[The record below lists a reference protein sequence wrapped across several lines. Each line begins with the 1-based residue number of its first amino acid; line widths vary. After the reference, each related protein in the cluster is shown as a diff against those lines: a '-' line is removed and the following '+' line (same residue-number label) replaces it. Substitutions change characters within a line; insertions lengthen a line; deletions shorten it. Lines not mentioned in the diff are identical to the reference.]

1 MSNAR
6 PDPDA
11 LLAKVQAEEAKQARG
26 QLKIFFGAAPG
37 VGKTYAM
44 LEAGRK
50 EGKAGADV
58 VVGYIEPHI
67 RPETQALVLGLDL
80 LPRRMIQYRGA
91 TLHEF
96 DLEAALARRP
106 QILIVDELAHTNAPG
121 LTHAK
126 RWQDVE
132 QLLQSGINVY
142 TTLNV
147 QHLESLNDVVA
158 QITGVV
164 QRETVPDN
172 VFESADEVELV
183 DIAPD
188 DLVERLREGKVYVPH
203 QAAHAI
209 ENFFRKG
216 NLIALRELALRKMAD
231 RVNAQMETYR
241 RDHAISDTWP
251 TNERL
256 LVCVGPSP
264 LSSRLIRATRRI
276 AVRMKAPWLAVHV
289 ETPAAMNLRQADR
302 ERLTQN
308 LQLAEQLGAETV
320 TVTGSTL
327 VEGVLSYARS
337 RNVTKIIVGK
347 SHRPRWQEILHG
359 SFVYEL
365 TRRTDDIDVYVIS
378 GEQEEAARPGPR
390 PATPSRNPANYAWA
404 ALVVATCTGLNW
416 LLFQSNTNVSPETV
430 VNHLVSI
437 VMVYMLG
444 LVAISL
450 RFGRG
455 PSILSSFLS
464 VVTFDFFFVP
474 PLYSFAVQDTEYIF
488 TFVVMLATG
497 LVIST
502 LTSRV
507 SLQAEAA
514 RRRERRIAAL
524 YALSRA
530 LSATQEVNE
539 IVNVVSRQSGDAF
552 DAQVALLLPDANK
565 RVDVRG
571 VAFGGFRPDE
581 KERGVAQWVF
591 EHGQKAGIGTD
602 TLPGASALYLPLTVA
617 RGAVGVLGVRPT
629 QLSRL
634 LEPDQV
640 HLMEAFA
647 GQTAVALE
655 RANLANE
662 AERVRV
668 LVESERLR
676 NSLLSAVSH
685 DLRTPL
691 TAIAGA
697 SSTLIEGAD
706 GIDPATRRE
715 LLESIYEEAESLN
728 RLVGNL
734 LDMTRL
740 DAGAVAVQKEW
751 QSVEELVGAVLN
763 RLSRKL
769 DNRQVITRVPADL
782 PLIYVDALLIQ
793 QVLLNLLE
801 NAEKYSRPDAP
812 IEISVYAADK
822 KVTIEVA
829 DRGPGLP
836 EGDEKRI
843 FEKFYRSPTARSRSG
858 VGLGLTISRGIAEL
872 HGGSIW
878 AHSREGGGAVFG
890 VSLPVE
896 EQPTEIPPEEIT
908 NHENTKE

>member
-1 MSNAR
+1 MTDAR

-26 QLKIFFGAAPG
+26 KLKIFFGAAPG

-58 VVGYIEPHI
+58 VVGYVEPHI

-80 LPRRMIQYRGA
+80 LPRREVEYRGA
-91 TLHEF
+91 KLQEF

-132 QLLQSGINVY
+132 QALQAGINVY

-164 QRETVPDN
+164 QRETVPDS
-172 VFESADEVELV
+172 VFEAADEVELV

-203 QAAHAI
+203 QAARAI
-209 ENFFRKG
+209 EHFFRKG
-216 NLIALRELALRKMAD
+216 NLIALRELALLRMAE
-231 RVNAQMETYR
+231 RVNAQMESYR
-241 RDHAISDTWP
+241 REHAISDTWP

-276 AVRMKAPWLAVHV
+276 AMRTKAPWLAVNV
-289 ETPAAMNLRQADR
+289 ETPATMNMRQADR
-302 ERLTQN
+302 NRLTQN

-320 TVTGSTL
+320 TVSGPSV

-337 RNVTKIIVGK
+337 RNVTKIIIGK
-347 SHRPRWQEILHG
+347 SRRPRWQEILRG
-359 SFVYEL
+359 SFLYEL
-365 TRRTDDIDVYVIS
+365 TRQSGDIDVYIIS
-378 GEQEEAARPGPR
+378 GDPDEPPKPAPLLAA
-390 PATPSRNPANYAWA
+390 PSRNPANYFWA
-404 ALVVATCTGLNW
+404 VLIVVLCTGLGA
-416 LLFQSNTNVSPETV
+416 LMFQRFAL
-430 VNHLVSI
+430 VNI
-437 VMVYMLG
+437 VMVYLLG
-444 LVAISL
+444 VVAISL

-455 PSILSSFLS
+455 PSILASFLS
-464 VVTFDFFFVP
+464 VAAFDFFFVP
-474 PLYSFAVQDTEYIF
+474 PLFTFAVEDTQYIF

-507 SLQAEAA
+507 TLQAEAA
-514 RRRERRIAAL
+514 RQRERRIAAL

-530 LSATQEVNE
+530 LTATQEVNE
-539 IVNVVSRQSGDAF
+539 IVNAVSRQSGDAF
-552 DAQVALLLPDANK
+552 DAQIALLLPDGK
-565 RVDVRG
+565 RRIEVQS
-571 VAFGGFRPDE
+571 VAFGAFQPDE

-591 EHGQKAGIGTD
+591 DHGQKAGFGTD
-602 TLPGASALYLPLTVA
+602 TLPGAGALYLPLTVA
-617 RGAVGVLGVRPT
+617 SGTVGVLGVRPT

-655 RANLANE
+655 RANLAAE

-697 SSTLIEGAD
+697 SSTLIEGGQ
-706 GIDPATRRE
+706 GIDPTTRRE

-728 RLVGNL
+728 HLVGNL

-740 DAGAVAVQKEW
+740 DAGAVSVQKEW

-769 DNRQVITRVPADL
+769 ADRAVTTRLPADL

-801 NAEKYSRPDAP
+801 NAEKYSPPSAP
-812 IEISVYAADK
+812 IEITASTSDK
-822 KVTIEVA
+822 KVTIEVG

-836 EGDEKRI
+836 AGDEKRI
-843 FEKFYRSPTARSRSG
+843 FEKFYRSPAARSRSG
-858 VGLGLTISRGIAEL
+858 VGLGLTICRGIVEL
-872 HGGSIW
+872 HGGKIW
-878 AHSREGGGAVFG
+878 ARNRDGGGALFG
-890 VSLPVE
+890 FALPLE
-896 EQPTEIPPEEIT
+896 EQPSEVPPEAA
-908 NHENTKE
+908 